1 MFYNRNLER
10 AAKYLVASVRQRFG
24 CQMVVLQGSDDRK
37 SSVPEGRYTY
47 SPGIELKLHF
57 EWEIVTFDSFLQ
69 RM

>member
-10 AAKYLVASVRQRFG
+10 AGKYLVASVRQRFG

-47 SPGIELKLHF
+47 APGI
-57 EWEIVTFDSFLQ
+57 
-69 RM
+69 